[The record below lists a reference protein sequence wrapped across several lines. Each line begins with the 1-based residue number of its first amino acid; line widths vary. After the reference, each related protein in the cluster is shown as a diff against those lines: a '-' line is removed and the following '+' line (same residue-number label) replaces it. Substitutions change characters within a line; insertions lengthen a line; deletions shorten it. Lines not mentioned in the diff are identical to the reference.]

1 MAYSVILAHDKEYGI
16 GYQGKLP
23 WHYPEDLK
31 YFQDTTGKGNKN
43 LVCAY
48 DTYKS
53 LPECVKERV
62 VVIMS
67 TRSISIYGVKVLGN
81 INHNSL
87 QHISEDSDLFVIGG
101 RSLFTE
107 EILLNADS
115 VHVTRINK
123 TYKTD
128 AKIHTLDQVESC
140 LYQVQLESPDLTIT
154 KYYPRIHR
162 GI

>member
-1 MAYSVILAHDKEYGI
+1 MAYSVILAHDAEYGI

-23 WHYPEDLK
+23 WHYPEDLR
-31 YFQDTTGKGNKN
+31 YFQDTTGKYKKN

-48 DTYKS
+48 DTYES
-53 LPECVKERV
+53 LPESVKDRV
-62 VVIMS
+62 VLIMS
-67 TRSISIYGVKVLGN
+67 TKKLSIYGVKVLGN

-87 QHISEDSDLFVIGG
+87 KHMSDGTDLFVIGG

-107 EILLNADS
+107 EILLNAAT
-115 VHVTRINK
+115 VHVTSINK

-140 LYQVQLESPDLTIT
+140 LYNVKLESPDLTIRT
-154 KYYPRIHR
+154 YYPTIHR
-162 GI
+162 GL